1 MSIKKTKLFP
11 EDQAKVD
18 QFLHEGYNDTERKE
32 FRPGLL
38 FLVLFGILLVFSAVA
53 FLVARSVGV
62 V

>member
-1 MSIKKTKLFP
+1 MSPREKKLSP

-18 QFLHEGYNDTERKE
+18 SFLKEGYNDVERKA

-38 FLVLFGILLVFSAVA
+38 FVVLFVILLLFSAVS

>member
-1 MSIKKTKLFP
+1 MPIKKTKLFP

-18 QFLHEGYNDTERKE
+18 QYLKEGYNDVERKA

-38 FLVLFGILLVFSAVA
+38 FIILFGILLVFSAVA

>member
-18 QFLHEGYNDTERKE
+18 QFLQQGYNDTERKA

-38 FLVLFGILLVFSAVA
+38 FVVLFGILLVFSAVA

>member
-1 MSIKKTKLFP
+1 MAAPNKKLSP

-18 QFLHEGYNDTERKE
+18 QFLHEGYNDIERKA

-38 FLVLFGILLVFSAVA
+38 FIVLFAVLLVFSLISY
-53 FLVARSVGV
+53 LVARSVGV

>member
-1 MSIKKTKLFP
+1 MPRRPRKLSP

-18 QFLHEGYNDTERKE
+18 KYLHEGYNDIERKD

-38 FLVLFGILLVFSAVA
+38 FIILFGILLVFSGLA
-53 FLVARSVGV
+53 FLIARSVGV

>member
-1 MSIKKTKLFP
+1 MKPPRKLYP

-18 QFLHEGYNDTERKE
+18 QYLQEGYNDVERKA

-38 FLVLFGILLVFSAVA
+38 FIVLFGILLVFSGIA

-62 V
+62 I